1 MPTICLGPEGPPGES
16 GDAGPDGSTGQDG
29 PQGTTGSSADSSPTT
44 LVSKF
49 SPFYCVKLYP
59 KPKKLIYPFF
69 LGTSILT

>member
-1 MPTICLGPEGPPGES
+1 MPAICLGPEGPPGES

-49 SPFYCVKLYP
+49 CPFNCKFVVKTE
-59 KPKKLIYPFF
+59 KKIIYPF
-69 LGTSILT
+69 I